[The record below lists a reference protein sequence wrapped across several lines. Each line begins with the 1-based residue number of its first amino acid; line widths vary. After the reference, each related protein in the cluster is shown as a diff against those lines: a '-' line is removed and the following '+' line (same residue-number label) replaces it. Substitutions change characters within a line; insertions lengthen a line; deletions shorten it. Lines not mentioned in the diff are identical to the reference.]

1 MSVNLRTADFVDR
14 IPAGIIDE
22 LIPGLAA
29 LFVGVLGL
37 IVLLA
42 GDSGALVAVGLV
54 LLGLALLVDIA
65 LIVWNRVVLVVR
77 TGQSIGKR
85 VCGLQVVDATSGLP
99 PSVGPALLRELVGR
113 VAGVVSWLWVLIDDQ
128 DRSLAD
134 VAAGT
139 IVVHQGG

>member
-1 MSVNLRTADFVDR
+1 MNLRTADFVDR

-29 LFVGVLGL
+29 LFMGVLGL
-37 IVLLA
+37 VVLLA
-42 GDSGALVAVGLV
+42 GDSGALLAVGLV

>member
-1 MSVNLRTADFVDR
+1 MNLRTADFVDR

-99 PSVGPALLRELVGR
+99 PAVGPALLRELVGR
-113 VAGVVSWLWVLIDDQ
+113 VAGVFSWLWVLIDDQ

-134 VAAGT
+134 LAAGT
-139 IVVHQGG
+139 IVVHHGG

>member
-1 MSVNLRTADFVDR
+1 MTPRTADFTDR

-29 LFVGVLGL
+29 LFVAVLGL

-42 GDSGALVAVGLV
+42 GDSGSLVAVGLI
-54 LLGLALLVDIA
+54 LIGLALLLHIGLV
-65 LIVWNRVVLVVR
+65 VWNRVVLVVR

-85 VCGLQVVDATSGLP
+85 VCGLQVVDATSGRP
-99 PSVGPALLRELVGR
+99 PSVGPALLRELVSR
-113 VAGVVSWLWVLIDDQ
+113 FAGVFSWLWVLIDDE

-134 VAAGT
+134 IAAGT
-139 IVVHQGG
+139 VVVHHHEG

>member
-1 MSVNLRTADFVDR
+1 VSVNLRTADFVDR

-29 LFVGVLGL
+29 LFMGVLGL
-37 IVLLA
+37 VVLLA
-42 GDSGALVAVGLV
+42 GDSGALLAVGLV